1 MPQFEARRWQSPV
14 MARENTL
21 VDQEP
26 ELLLQG
32 RRFRVVRKPRQLA
45 DGKVIAHD
53 VVVAAGAVVI
63 LPMVALDRVCL
74 IRNFR
79 IAVDETL
86 IELPAGTIED
96 GEDPLET
103 ARREL
108 VEETGYRAG
117 RLEKLCEFYM
127 SPGILNERMHL
138 FLATDLQAGPTALE
152 SGEEIQTHV
161 VDWVEAL
168 RLVETGQV
176 RDAKSLVGLLFYDRM
191 RNRP

>member
-1 MPQFEARRWQSPV
+1 MEFARG
-14 MARENTL
+14 ENN
-21 VDQEP
+21 VDQQP

-32 RRFRVVRKPRQLA
+32 RRFRVIRKPRRLA
-45 DGKVIAHD
+45 NGKMVVHD

-63 LPMVALDRVCL
+63 LPMVAADQVCL

-79 IAVDETL
+79 IAVDEAL

-117 RLEKLCEFYM
+117 RLEKLCEFFM

-138 FLATDLQAGPTALE
+138 FLATDLQSGPTALE
-152 SGEEIQTHV
+152 TGEEIQTHV
-161 VDWVEAL
+161 VNWDEAL
-168 RLVETGQV
+168 RLVDTGEV
-176 RDAKSLVGLLFYDRM
+176 RDAKSLVGLLYYERL
-191 RNRP
+191 RQKSKS